1 MAIGEKS
8 PAKLA
13 GNFVRRKINQLFSS
27 QNDTVVRAELARLR
41 RGIGKLP
48 GSMPELWDITIKDL
62 PEILVGKDEKPSYGE
77 WAVYT
82 KLTLFALHQQGKDLK
97 SQCMNQEGM
106 FLGKAVRTLIQTS
119 EDENRVK
126 RRFDAAATSNSME
139 EIAHHLRGLIQLL
152 KSENI
157 PLDYPKLTEDLY
169 RFQFPEARDNVRLM
183 WGREFYSMQ
192 AKSKE

>member
-48 GSMPELWDITIKDL
+48 GSMPELWDITMKDL

-82 KLTLFALHQQGKDLK
+82 TLTLFALHQQGKDLK

>member
-48 GSMPELWDITIKDL
+48 GSMPELWNITMKDL

-82 KLTLFALHQQGKDLK
+82 TLTLFALHQQGKDLK

>member
-82 KLTLFALHQQGKDLK
+82 TLTLFALHQQGKDLK

>member
-1 MAIGEKS
+1 
-8 PAKLA
+8 
-13 GNFVRRKINQLFSS
+13 
-27 QNDTVVRAELARLR
+27 
-41 RGIGKLP
+41 
-48 GSMPELWDITIKDL
+48 
-62 PEILVGKDEKPSYGE
+62 
-77 WAVYT
+77 
-82 KLTLFALHQQGKDLK
+82 
-97 SQCMNQEGM
+97 M

>member
-1 MAIGEKS
+1 MGYYHE
-8 PAKLA
+8 
-13 GNFVRRKINQLFSS
+13 
-27 QNDTVVRAELARLR
+27 
-41 RGIGKLP
+41 
-48 GSMPELWDITIKDL
+48 DL

-82 KLTLFALHQQGKDLK
+82 TLTLFALHQQGKDLK

>member
-48 GSMPELWDITIKDL
+48 GSMPELWDITMKDL

-82 KLTLFALHQQGKDLK
+82 TLTLFALHQQGKDLK

-139 EIAHHLRGLIQLL
+139 
-152 KSENI
+152 
-157 PLDYPKLTEDLY
+157 KL
-169 RFQFPEARDNVRLM
+169 PII
-183 WGREFYSMQ
+183 
-192 AKSKE
+192 